1 MEFRVVDRP
10 SLDVS
15 KWDRFVHK
23 ESFFQTVLWS
33 DVCVKGFVAGKRAAS
48 ARAVFLCGYEG
59 DRLVAGLPAVI
70 IRRVGFRSFY
80 SMPGDTYG
88 GVVYSDDITDEGK
101 REFLDHVAEYLRSRR
116 FSRVRLVDFHGR
128 LAGWSGFPLRGSRAF
143 THVIS
148 LGSAED
154 FQPHKRIRRD
164 LRTAQRGATEIVSI
178 TDDADVDAFYR
189 LYRMTELRHGRQ
201 RPIYT
206 KVFFEV
212 LAQVMKGS
220 PSLYWTGLITAGE
233 MIASQVNFIHGGTLF
248 NWRVVSDYSKRRYK
262 PNQILLL
269 DAIQKGQECG
279 AFKINL
285 GASPPEAEGLI
296 GYKERWGGG
305 RVDYDILTY
314 WSGVRRFLGR

>member
-15 KWDRFVHK
+15 KWDRLVHK
-23 ESFFQTVLWS
+23 ESFFQTVPWS

-59 DRLVAGLPAVI
+59 DMLVAGLPAVI

-88 GVVYSDDITDEGK
+88 GVIYSDEITDDGK
-101 REFLDHVAEYLRSRR
+101 REFLDYLTGYLRSRR

-128 LAGWSGFPLRGSRAF
+128 LADWSGFALRRSRAF

-148 LGSAED
+148 LSNTED
-154 FQPHKRIRRD
+154 FCPHKRVMRD
-164 LRTAQRGATEIVSI
+164 LRTARREAAEIVSVSG
-178 TDDADVDAFYR
+178 DADVDAFYR
-189 LYRMTELRHGRQ
+189 LYRITELRHGRR

-206 KVFFEV
+206 KGFFEV
-212 LAQVMKGS
+212 LAQVMRGS
-220 PSLYWTGLITAGE
+220 PSLYWTGLIAEGE

-248 NWRVVSDYSKRRYK
+248 NWRVVSDYSKRRHK
-262 PNQILLL
+262 PNQTLLL
-269 DAIQKGQECG
+269 DAIQKGREGG
-279 AFKINL
+279 ASTINL

-305 RVDYDILTY
+305 RVDYDILTH
-314 WSGVRRFLGR
+314 WSGVRRLLGR